1 MIPLAP
7 KFWRRMV
14 LHQLS
19 RTTPD
24 RLRSL
29 GERRLLAAFRRAAS
43 GSPAYARILSE
54 HGVDAAWIDTVEA
67 FVARAP
73 VLDKRSTFERF
84 PLEALWMPGTAGRL
98 AGVLTSSGQGGS
110 FAFGLITHA
119 QATGA
124 PAGIDLGLQR
134 AFDVDRRKTLLINC
148 LPMGVRFHSNAVTV
162 ADVSVREDM
171 AVALMRGFAAHFAQ
185 IILVMDPLF
194 AKRLLDHAEE
204 TGFELRDHRIHAI
217 LGEETFGERFRSH
230 LCERLG
236 VDPEDRRSAFVGS
249 SMGVGE
255 LGLNLFF
262 ETRETVAL
270 RRMLDRD
277 ASARARFLGSGDP
290 ADPPPLVF
298 ACNPLRTF
306 VEVLEPDE
314 HGFGDLAISM
324 VEADTALPL
333 MRYRTGDVARLLADD
348 EVEALCRLAGER
360 VKPPPFPL
368 VAVAGRRKDRLPNG
382 RSVLG
387 YKDGLYRDPAI
398 AARITGALRLGWRAS
413 GVHAD
418 VQLRRGA
425 EAPVGFETAVARA
438 LARSGETMTVRS
450 WPFAE
455 FPYGMNLDYER
466 KFAYYRPE
474 DVAPTAT

>member
-7 KFWRRMV
+7 KFWRRMI

-19 RTTPD
+19 RTTPE

-29 GERRLLAAFRRAAS
+29 GERRVLASFRRAAS
-43 GSPAYARILSE
+43 GSPAYAQILGE
-54 HGVDAAWIDTVEA
+54 HNVIPASIDSVKA
-67 FVARAP
+67 FMAQVP
-73 VLDKRSTFERF
+73 VLDKRATFERF
-84 PLEALWMPGTAGRL
+84 PLDALWMPGTAARL

-110 FAFGLITHA
+110 FGFGLITRA
-119 QATGA
+119 QAADASG
-124 PAGIDLGLQR
+124 GIDLGLQR

-171 AVALMRGFAAHFAQ
+171 AVALMRAFAAHFAQ
-185 IILVMDPLF
+185 IVLVMDPLF
-194 AKRLLDHAEE
+194 AKRLLDHADE
-204 TGFELRDHRIHAI
+204 TGFDLRSQRIHAI
-217 LGEETFGERFRSH
+217 LGEEAFGERFRGH

-277 ASARARFLGSGDP
+277 TQIRAQFLGRGDP
-290 ADPPPLVF
+290 ADPPPLIF
-298 ACNPLRTF
+298 ACNPLRTL
-306 VEVLEPDE
+306 VEVLEPDA
-314 HGFGDLAISM
+314 HGFGDLAVSM
-324 VEADTALPL
+324 VEADIALPL
-333 MRYRTGDVARLLADD
+333 LRYRTGDVARLLTDD
-348 EVEALCRLAGER
+348 EVDALCGLAGDR

-368 VAVAGRRKDRLPNG
+368 VAIAGRRKDVLPNG
-382 RSVLG
+382 RTVLA
-387 YKDGLYRDPAI
+387 YKDGLYRNPTI
-398 AARITGALRLGWRAS
+398 AARITGAIRLSLRDV

-418 VQLRRGA
+418 VQLRR
-425 EAPVGFETAVARA
+425 EVQAPSGFETTIAQT
-438 LARSGETMTVRS
+438 LASEGETMTIRC

-466 KFAYYRPE
+466 KFAYFRPE
-474 DVAPTAT
+474 DVAPTAV